1 MLNRIKEKYRLNTC
15 VGVSLRQ
22 DSAGLSIRCC
32 KVKLEKDQLEIEYTW
47 EVDDWE
53 LIANNKYKDT
63 PIALH
68 LDSRQILIKETAPMD
83 LDEERLKSIFPSYD
97 GDRFYHGQLQGESKQ
112 WVAFVRKDYIVEMI
126 DRFAVSGYQVIKVFI
141 GPFVLDAILGQIN
154 SYGDAYTFDGHSI
167 RIGAENKQWQEY
179 RYGQEFE
186 SRFGLKIGDHP
197 IRPQYVTAYAT
208 AFSTLME
215 GYFPEYG
222 LLIPE
227 VEEQRQ
233 SWLEKQKFNVN
244 LLILGAVFFLLL
256 LANTFLFSYYYQ
268 ENMALGDR
276 VSSQQNTV
284 QDLGKLEGGIKGNE
298 QLLTELG
305 WNGGVSKAWLLDQI
319 GYSIRQFTQISLAQI
334 QVNPQSK
341 GQGNTVIQQ
350 ADQIIIKGNSPT
362 LEMLNLWLRELKNN
376 PWIAKVS
383 IEEYGNSRQDE
394 TMDAFTIKINYND
407 KVEGN

>member
-32 KVKLEKDQLEIEYTW
+32 KVKLEKDQLEIEDTW

-63 PIALH
+63 PVALH
-68 LDSRQILIKETAPMD
+68 LDSRQILIKETALMD

-97 GDRFYHGQLQGESKQ
+97 ADRFYHGQLQGESKQ

-126 DRFAVSGYQVIKVFI
+126 DRFAVCGYQVIKVFI

-186 SRFGLKIGDHP
+186 SRFALKIGDHP
-197 IRPQYVTAYAT
+197 IKPQYVIAYAI
-208 AFSTLME
+208 AFSALMAD
-215 GYFPEYG
+215 YVPEYG

-244 LLILGAVFFLLL
+244 LLILVAVFFLLL
-256 LANTFLFSYYYQ
+256 LVNTFLFNHYYQ

-276 VSSQQNTV
+276 VSSQQSTV
-284 QDLGKLEGGIKGNE
+284 QDLGKLEGGIKSNE
-298 QLLTELG
+298 QLLAELG

-341 GQGNTVIQQ
+341 GLGNTVIQQ

-383 IEEYGNSRQDE
+383 IEEYGNKQQDE

>member
-32 KVKLEKDQLEIEYTW
+32 KVKLEKDQLEIEDTW
-47 EVDDWE
+47 EIDDCE

-63 PIALH
+63 PVALH
-68 LDSRQILIKETAPMD
+68 LDSRQILIKETALMD

-97 GDRFYHGQLQGESKQ
+97 ADRFYHGQLQGESKQ

-186 SRFGLKIGDHP
+186 SRFALKIGDHP
-197 IRPQYVTAYAT
+197 IKSQYVTAYAI
-208 AFSTLME
+208 AFSALMAD
-215 GYFPEYG
+215 YIPEYG

-244 LLILGAVFFLLL
+244 LLILVAVFFLLL
-256 LANTFLFSYYYQ
+256 LVNTFLFSHYYQ

-276 VSSQQNTV
+276 VSSQQSTV
-284 QDLGKLEGGIKGNE
+284 QDLGKLEGEIKSNE
-298 QLLTELG
+298 QLLAELG

-341 GQGNTVIQQ
+341 GLGNTVIQQ

-383 IEEYGNSRQDE
+383 IEEYGNKQQDE

>member
-1 MLNRIKEKYRLNTC
+1 M
-15 VGVSLRQ
+15 
-22 DSAGLSIRCC
+22 
-32 KVKLEKDQLEIEYTW
+32 EKDQLEIEYTW

>member
-1 MLNRIKEKYRLNTC
+1 MLNRIKEKYRLNAC
-15 VGVSLRQ
+15 LGISFRQ
-22 DSAGLSIRCC
+22 DASSLSFRYC
-32 KVKLEKDQLEIEYTW
+32 KVKLEKDQLEIEDTW

-53 LIANNKYKDT
+53 LITNNKYKDT

-97 GDRFYHGQLQGESKQ
+97 ADRFYHGQLQGESKQ

-126 DRFAVSGYQVIKVFI
+126 DRFAVCGYQVIKVFV

-154 SYGDAYTFDGHSI
+154 SYGDAYTFDGHSVNVSSEDK
-167 RIGAENKQWQEY
+167 RWQDY
-179 RYGQEFE
+179 RFGPEFE
-186 SRFGLKIGDHP
+186 SRFALKIGDHP
-197 IRPQYVTAYAT
+197 IKAQYVTAYAV
-208 AFSTLME
+208 AFSALMA
-215 GYFPEYG
+215 GYVPEYG

-244 LLILGAVFFLLL
+244 LLIIIAVFFLLL
-256 LANTFLFSYYYQ
+256 LANTFLFSHYYQ
-268 ENMALGDR
+268 ENMALEDR
-276 VSSQQNTV
+276 VSSQQSTV
-284 QDLGKLEGGIKGNE
+284 QDLGKLEGGIKSNE
-298 QLLTELG
+298 QLLAELG

-319 GYSIRQFTQISLAQI
+319 GYSIRQFMQISLAQI

-341 GQGNTVIQQ
+341 GLGNTVIQQ

-383 IEEYGNSRQDE
+383 IEEYGNKQQDE

>member
-15 VGVSLRQ
+15 VGISLRQ
-22 DSAGLSIRCC
+22 DSAGLSIRLC
-32 KVKLEKDQLEIEYTW
+32 KVKLEKDQLEIEDTW

-53 LIANNKYKDT
+53 LVANNKYKDT
-63 PIALH
+63 PVALH
-68 LDSRQILIKETAPMD
+68 LDARQILIKETAPMD
-83 LDEERLKSIFPSYD
+83 LDEERLKTIFPSYD
-97 GDRFYHGQLQGESKQ
+97 ADRFYHGHLQGESKQ

-126 DRFAVSGYQVIKVFI
+126 DRFAVSEYQVIKVFI
-141 GPFVLDAILGQIN
+141 GPFVLDTILGQIN

-167 RIGAENKQWQEY
+167 RISTEKKQWQEY
-179 RYGQEFE
+179 RYEQEFE
-186 SRFGLKIGDHP
+186 SRFALKIGDHP
-197 IRPQYVTAYAT
+197 IKAHYVTAYAT
-208 AFSTLME
+208 AFSTLMAD
-215 GYFPEYG
+215 YVPEYG

-244 LLILGAVFFLLL
+244 LVIIVAVFFLLL
-256 LANTFLFSYYYQ
+256 LVNTFLFSHYYQ
-268 ENMALGDR
+268 ENRTLGDR
-276 VSSQQNTV
+276 VSSQQSTV
-284 QDLGKLEGGIKGNE
+284 QDLGKLEGGIKSNE

-376 PWIAKVS
+376 PWIAMVS

>member
-15 VGVSLRQ
+15 IGVSLRQ
-22 DSAGLSIRCC
+22 DSAGLSIRLC
-32 KVKLEKDQLEIEYTW
+32 KVKVEKDQLEIEDTW
-47 EVDDWE
+47 VVDDWE
-53 LIANNKYKDT
+53 LITNNKYKDT
-63 PIALH
+63 PVALH

-97 GDRFYHGQLQGESKQ
+97 ADRFYHGQLQGESKQ

-126 DRFAVSGYQVIKVFI
+126 DRFAVIGYQVIKVFI

-154 SYGDAYTFDGHSI
+154 SYGDAYTFDGHYIQIST
-167 RIGAENKQWQEY
+167 ENKQWQEY

-186 SRFGLKIGDHP
+186 SRFALKIGDHP
-197 IRPQYVTAYAT
+197 IKAHYVTAYAS
-208 AFSTLME
+208 AFSTLMA
-215 GYFPEYG
+215 GYVPEYG

-233 SWLEKQKFNVN
+233 SWLEKQKFKVN
-244 LLILGAVFFLLL
+244 LLILVAVFFLLL
-256 LANTFLFSYYYQ
+256 LANTFLFSHYYQ
-268 ENMALGDR
+268 ENRTLGDR
-276 VSSQQNTV
+276 VSNQQSTV
-284 QDLGKLEGGIKGNE
+284 QDLGKLEGGIKSNE
-298 QLLTELG
+298 QLLAELG
-305 WNGGVSKAWLLDQI
+305 WNGGVYKAWLLDQI

-334 QVNPQSK
+334 EVNPQSK
-341 GQGNTVIQQ
+341 GLGNTVIQQ

>member
-32 KVKLEKDQLEIEYTW
+32 KVKLEKDQLEIEDTW

-53 LIANNKYKDT
+53 LITNNKYKDT
-63 PIALH
+63 PVALH
-68 LDSRQILIKETAPMD
+68 LDSRQILIKETTPMD

-97 GDRFYHGQLQGESKQ
+97 ADRFYHGQLQGESKQ

-126 DRFAVSGYQVIKVFI
+126 DRFAVNGYQVIKVFI

-186 SRFGLKIGDHP
+186 SRFALKIGDHP
-197 IRPQYVTAYAT
+197 IKPQYVTAYAI
-208 AFSTLME
+208 AFSALMAD
-215 GYFPEYG
+215 YIPEYG

-244 LLILGAVFFLLL
+244 LLILVAVFFLLL
-256 LANTFLFSYYYQ
+256 LVNTFLFSHYYQ

-276 VSSQQNTV
+276 VSSQQSTV
-284 QDLGKLEGGIKGNE
+284 QDLGKLEGGIKSNE
-298 QLLTELG
+298 QLLAELG

-341 GQGNTVIQQ
+341 GLGNTVIQQ

-383 IEEYGNSRQDE
+383 IEEYGNKQQDE

>member
-22 DSAGLSIRCC
+22 DYAGLSIRCC
-32 KVKLEKDQLEIEYTW
+32 KVKLEKDQLEIEDTW

-53 LIANNKYKDT
+53 LLTGSKHKDI
-63 PIALH
+63 PVALH
-68 LDSRQILIKETAPMD
+68 LDSRQILIKETALMD

-97 GDRFYHGQLQGESKQ
+97 AERFYYGQLQGETKQ
-112 WVAFVRKDYIVEMI
+112 WIAFVRKDYIVEMI

-141 GPFVLDAILGQIN
+141 GPFVLDAVLGQIN
-154 SYGDAYTFDGHSI
+154 SYGNAYTFDGHSI
-167 RIGAENKQWQEY
+167 HVSGEDKRWQDY
-179 RYGQEFE
+179 RFGPEFE
-186 SRFGLKIGDHP
+186 SRFALKIGDHP
-197 IRPQYVTAYAT
+197 IKPQYLTAYAT
-208 AFSTLME
+208 AFSALMAD
-215 GYFPEYG
+215 YIPEYG

-233 SWLEKQKFNVN
+233 SWLEKQKFKVN
-244 LLILGAVFFLLL
+244 LLIIVAVFFLLL
-256 LANTFLFSYYYQ
+256 LVNTFLFSHYYQ

-276 VSSQQNTV
+276 VSSQQSTV
-284 QDLGKLEGGIKGNE
+284 QDLGKLEGGIKSNE
-298 QLLTELG
+298 QLLAELG

-341 GQGNTVIQQ
+341 GLGNTVIQQ
-350 ADQIIIKGNSPT
+350 ADQIIIKGSSPT

-383 IEEYGNSRQDE
+383 IEEYGNKQQDE

>member
-32 KVKLEKDQLEIEYTW
+32 KVKLEKDQLEIEDTW

-53 LIANNKYKDT
+53 LITNNKYKDT
-63 PIALH
+63 PVALH
-68 LDSRQILIKETAPMD
+68 LDSRQILIKETTPMD

-97 GDRFYHGQLQGESKQ
+97 ADRFYHGQLQGESKQ

-167 RIGAENKQWQEY
+167 RISAENKQWQEY

-186 SRFGLKIGDHP
+186 SRFALKIGDHP
-197 IRPQYVTAYAT
+197 IKAQYVTAYAT
-208 AFSTLME
+208 AFSTLMAD
-215 GYFPEYG
+215 YIPEYG
-222 LLIPE
+222 LFSPK

-233 SWLEKQKFNVN
+233 SWLEKQKFKVN
-244 LLILGAVFFLLL
+244 LVILVAVFFILLL
-256 LANTFLFSYYYQ
+256 VNTVLFSHYYQ
-268 ENMALGDR
+268 ENMVLRDR
-276 VSSQQNTV
+276 VSSQQSTV
-284 QDLGKLEGGIKGNE
+284 QDLGKLEGGIKNNE
-298 QLLTELG
+298 QLLAELG

-341 GQGNTVIQQ
+341 GLGNTVIQQ

-383 IEEYGNSRQDE
+383 IEEYGNKQQDE

>member
-1 MLNRIKEKYRLNTC
+1 
-15 VGVSLRQ
+15 
-22 DSAGLSIRCC
+22 
-32 KVKLEKDQLEIEYTW
+32 
-47 EVDDWE
+47 
-53 LIANNKYKDT
+53 
-63 PIALH
+63 
-68 LDSRQILIKETAPMD
+68 MD

-97 GDRFYHGQLQGESKQ
+97 AERFYHGQLQGESKQ

-186 SRFGLKIGDHP
+186 SRFALKIGDHP
-197 IRPQYVTAYAT
+197 IKAQYVTAYAT
-208 AFSTLME
+208 AFSTLMAD
-215 GYFPEYG
+215 YVPEYG

-256 LANTFLFSYYYQ
+256 LVNTFLFSHYYQ

-276 VSSQQNTV
+276 VSNQQSTV
-284 QDLGKLEGGIKGNE
+284 QDLGKLEGGIKSNE
-298 QLLTELG
+298 QLLAELG

-341 GQGNTVIQQ
+341 GLGNTVIQQ

-383 IEEYGNSRQDE
+383 IEEYGNKQQDE

>member
-32 KVKLEKDQLEIEYTW
+32 KVKLEKDQLEIEDTW

-63 PIALH
+63 PVALH

-97 GDRFYHGQLQGESKQ
+97 AERFYHGQLQGESKQ

-186 SRFGLKIGDHP
+186 SRFALKIGDHP
-197 IRPQYVTAYAT
+197 IKAQYVTAYAT
-208 AFSTLME
+208 AFSTLMAD
-215 GYFPEYG
+215 YVPEYG

-256 LANTFLFSYYYQ
+256 LVNTFLFSHYYQ

-276 VSSQQNTV
+276 VSNQQSTV
-284 QDLGKLEGGIKGNE
+284 QDLGKLEGGIKSNE
-298 QLLTELG
+298 QLLAELG

-341 GQGNTVIQQ
+341 GLGNTVIQQ

-383 IEEYGNSRQDE
+383 IEEYGNKQQDE

>member
-1 MLNRIKEKYRLNTC
+1 MLNRIKEKYRLHTC
-15 VGVSLRQ
+15 VGISLRQ

-32 KVKLEKDQLEIEYTW
+32 KVKLEKDQLEIEDTW

-63 PIALH
+63 PVALH

-97 GDRFYHGQLQGESKQ
+97 ADRFYHGQLQGESKQ

-154 SYGDAYTFDGHSI
+154 SYDDAYTFDWHSI
-167 RIGAENKQWQEY
+167 RIGAENKQWQQY

-186 SRFGLKIGDHP
+186 SRFALKIGDHP
-197 IRPQYVTAYAT
+197 IKAQYVTAYAT
-208 AFSTLME
+208 AFSTLMAD
-215 GYFPEYG
+215 YIPEYG

-244 LLILGAVFFLLL
+244 LLILVAVFFLLL
-256 LANTFLFSYYYQ
+256 LVNTFLFSYYYQ

-276 VSSQQNTV
+276 VSSQQSTV
-284 QDLGKLEGGIKGNE
+284 QDLGKLEEAIKSNE
-298 QLLTELG
+298 QLLAELG

-341 GQGNTVIQQ
+341 GLGNTVIQQ

-383 IEEYGNSRQDE
+383 IEEYGNKQQDE